1 MTQIEKVVEAVFAY
15 WKQHDKAP
23 KRITV
28 SQEIARK
35 LDAEAAARK
44 ESGLIDVDAI
54 GRKPQMVAEG
64 DVMYISGVPV
74 VEDLAIEDAV
84 DVR

>member
-1 MTQIEKVVEAVFAY
+1 MTQIEEVVDAVFAY

-28 SQEIARK
+28 SQEVAAK

-44 ESGLIDVDAI
+44 EKGFIDVDAI
-54 GRKPQMVAEG
+54 GHKPQMVAEG

-74 VEDLAIEDAV
+74 VADLAKEDAV

>member
-1 MTQIEKVVEAVFAY
+1 MTQIEEVVEVVFAY
-15 WKQHDKAP
+15 WKKYNEAP

-28 SQEIARK
+28 SQEVACK
-35 LDAEAAARK
+35 LDAEAAARHEVLGIK
-44 ESGLIDVDAI
+44 LESV
-54 GRKPQMVAEG
+54 RKPQMVADG

-74 VEDLAIEDAV
+74 VADLAKEDTV